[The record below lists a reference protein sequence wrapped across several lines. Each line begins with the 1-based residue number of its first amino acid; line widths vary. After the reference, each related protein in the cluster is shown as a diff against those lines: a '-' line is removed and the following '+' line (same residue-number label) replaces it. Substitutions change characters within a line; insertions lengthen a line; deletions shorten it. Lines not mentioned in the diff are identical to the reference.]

1 MFLKIAQG
9 SAKKNRKYFPKKEK
23 ISTFDSSGS
32 KEIQESG
39 TITLKSSFTLL
50 LTDKQLLNSDRSLV
64 FSLVGRFCLA
74 PKLCDCWETCQT

>member
-39 TITLKSSFTLL
+39 AITLKNSFTF
-50 LTDKQLLNSDRSLV
+50 TANKV
-64 FSLVGRFCLA
+64 I
-74 PKLCDCWETCQT
+74 E